1 METPEHQRIRPLTEC
16 PGAPIRRR
24 IRRRLEEELEPEPLE
39 VFFVETIVTEDGRVQ
54 SRSGIREVEDDEE
67 EKIREKG
74 FFVKTYHST
83 FFHQI
88 VLIKKN

>member
-1 METPEHQRIRPLTEC
+1 METPEHQRIRPPTEC

-24 IRRRLEEELEPEPLE
+24 VRRRLEEEPIE